1 MTPVNMDA
9 MLALED
15 GTVIYGEGFGAKV
28 NALGELVFATPFTGY
43 EEALT
48 DPSYNGQILMMTYP
62 LIGNYGVNRKNFQ
75 SSRVQ
80 VEGFVVREACY
91 EPSHHDVEM
100 AVDELLKKFE
110 VPGICEV
117 DTRMLTIKTRK
128 FGTMKA
134 ALIREKMSEEE
145 AVELARNQPDISEL
159 DLISEVSAKEPYR
172 IEGKGKR
179 VVVVDLGV
187 KKNILNNL
195 AKRDFDVVVVP
206 HDYSKSEIE
215 SFTPD
220 AILFSNGPGD
230 PKTAKNA
237 IELAKKFIGELPVFG
252 ICFGH
257 QIIGLALGG
266 DTYKLKFGHR
276 GGNQP
281 VKDFE
286 SGKVF
291 ITSQNHGFAVDP
303 DSVEG
308 TDLKVVQINTN
319 DGTVEAMKSDYLN
332 VMSVQYHPEGKPGP
346 YDTEFFFDVI
356 RKKLED

>member
-1 MTPVNMDA
+1 MDA
-9 MLALED
+9 MIALED
-15 GTVIYGEGFGAKV
+15 GTVLYGEGFGARV
-28 NALGELVFATPFTGY
+28 NALGELVFATPYTGY

-62 LIGNYGVNRKNFQ
+62 LIGNYGVNRNNFQ

-80 VEGFVVREACY
+80 VEGFVVRELCD
-91 EPSHHDVEM
+91 EPSHHDVQLT
-100 AVDELLKKFE
+100 VDELLKKHG
-110 VPGICEV
+110 VPGICEI
-117 DTRMLTIKTRK
+117 DTRMLTIKTRR

-134 ALIREKMSEEE
+134 ALIREKMTEEE
-145 AVELARNQPDISEL
+145 AIELARNQPDIGEL
-159 DLISEVSAKEPYR
+159 NLIDEVSIREPYR

-195 AKRDFDVVVVP
+195 AKRGLDIIVVP
-206 HDYSKSEIE
+206 HSFSRKEIMNF
-215 SFTPD
+215 SPD

-230 PKTAKNA
+230 PKTARNA
-237 IELAKKFIGELPVFG
+237 IRVARDFIGELPVFG

-303 DSVEG
+303 DSVES
-308 TDLKVVQINTN
+308 TDLRIMQVNAN
-319 DGTVEAMKSDYLN
+319 DNTVEAMKSDYLD

-346 YDTEFFFDVI
+346 YDTEFFFDLI